1 MGKNPEVL
9 FEEATDR
16 WMTSGMSHQETI
28 KVLEGYENVLLLLGH
43 GDYDNSEDKNPS
55 YRNEDG
61 YHYDNLTQKVYVWQ
75 GMAFFCALEGQG
87 LFREGML
94 AFDKAIQINP
104 ENATP
109 HARKIECL
117 EFYIDK
123 KKRSGDRKQ
132 TGYDQHYPELS
143 KELIKAC
150 DKLLSIDK
158 KNLGAWVSKGLH
170 LSNLKRYDEALEC
183 SEMKLK
189 LFQECDDIIVNIYT
203 GKKAG
208 ANDKQ
213 VQAWKKEQMV
223 INWHSKAFCYFS
235 MRRAMEEKRCLL
247 EILKIDPYN
256 EQALMML
263 HEAEIDIELKE
274 KIGLQ
279 DKKLEAL
286 GVKKQSLIKA
296 HPLYEKLYGKEEDTS
311 AFCENCG
318 KPLKPTA
325 KFCGKCGTPRT

>member
-104 ENATP
+104 ENVTP
-109 HARKIECL
+109 YARKIECL

-158 KNLGAWVSKGLH
+158 KNLGALMMKEHH
-170 LSNLKRYDEALEC
+170 LWILKRYEDAIEC
-183 SEMKLK
+183 CDMQLK
-189 LFQECDDIIVNIYT
+189 LFQECDDIVKIFT
-203 GKKAG
+203 GKKVG
-208 ANDKQ
+208 ANDKE
-213 VQAWKKEQMV
+213 VQAWKQKQIIYV
-223 INWHSKAFCYFS
+223 LKDKAGGYS
-235 MRRAMEEKRCLL
+235 EMKRPMENKKCLL
-247 EILKIDPYN
+247 EILELEPYD
-256 EQALMML
+256 EQALEFL
-263 HEAEIDIELKE
+263 HNVEMEIARRYPSNKNDLKN
-274 KIGLQ
+274 
-279 DKKLEAL
+279 
-286 GVKKQSLIKA
+286 
-296 HPLYEKLYGKEEDTS
+296 EEDVS
-311 AFCENCG
+311 AFCEKCG
-318 KPLKPTA
+318 VTLKPTA
-325 KFCGKCGTPRT
+325 KFCGKCGTPRA